1 MLSRPLLIRS
11 DARVGLTTPLTHL
24 ADALRLFEAGLKGH
38 SLTITEIR
46 SVLDVTRAVAEQFF
60 INNIGQV
67 SLIEYLYSFFRR
79 SELEQVLCNISK
91 YYN

>member
-11 DARVGLTTPLTHL
+11 DALVGLTTSLTQL
-24 ADALRLFEAGLKGH
+24 TDSLRLFEAGLKGH

-46 SVLDVTRAVAEQFF
+46 SVLGVTRAVAEQFF
-60 INNIGQV
+60 INNLNHM

-79 SELEQVLCNISK
+79 SELEQVLYNISK